1 MLFRYSKEIPKKIY
15 GKPEKECCLGILRKS
30 RKAHRAGNNRGAA
43 LQQKYFLQ
51 NSSKPS
57 NSFSP
62 QLITNHME
70 QKMKVNVTAA
80 EVGHK
85 TCNCCRRFLKTYHSA
100 SAWKNTDDIKD
111 KSETNFQERL
121 CSECLCGSNDWILL
135 QNEASEICIKS
146 WLNLFEWP
154 HINNNIS
161 TQRSRYE
168 KGR

>member
-1 MLFRYSKEIPKKIY
+1 
-15 GKPEKECCLGILRKS
+15 
-30 RKAHRAGNNRGAA
+30 
-43 LQQKYFLQ
+43 
-51 NSSKPS
+51 
-57 NSFSP
+57 
-62 QLITNHME
+62 ME

-146 WLNLFEWP
+146 WSSLFEWP

-161 TQRSRYE
+161 TQRSKVW
-168 KGR
+168 KGQIWDLREEANFSWRFPLSDSWSELTALHQKDFWVSRSWASRSIKGLWR